1 MHQQHGLFGALIVEP
16 AGAEFLDPHTL
27 CPIRCG
33 TQAVIR
39 RKDGTAFREF
49 SLFLHDFALL
59 FDGKGNPLN
68 PPEQPGSHDDPGVMG
83 INYRCEPMPE
93 RLKYKDDPAHIFSS
107 LTYWDPATPML
118 ETYPGEE
125 LVIRLLDGAH
135 EEQHAFNIVGM
146 SWEKKITNP
155 NSPVVAAQT
164 IGISEVFN
172 IRVEEPYAAG
182 DYLYYSGSVDDVW
195 LGLWGIIRAHAEPLE
210 CLPPLCGKRKK
221 QVCLTPP
228 PGACI
233 HKFEIAAIQQDLEYN
248 RYGDHDPDG
257 LLFVPLE
264 DVENIRRGRKRPVP
278 LILRANA
285 GDWIEVTLHNLFEK
299 QVPYFDYPSV
309 PLDLRHRPSN
319 RVSLNPQFL
328 QYDPIN
334 DSGLN
339 VGYND
344 AEQTVA
350 PGECRKYLWHADRG
364 LLRSFGDLRNHKYHG
379 LFGAIIIEP
388 PGAKYYRTFSQV
400 AQNHEVQSIITAPGA
415 ATFREFVLFAHNGIR
430 MLVKAGNLIKTTE
443 AGEPHG
449 AHGEVDHEDT
459 GEKGFNYRS
468 ERFFNRFQR
477 VPLASKL
484 FDSKVHGEPA
494 TPVLKAYTR
503 ERVIIRYLMPGDKP
517 RNTVFL
523 IHGHVW
529 REQPG
534 NPLSNVEP
542 VKGAISVGNVYNL
555 ELLGGASDCPGD
567 YLYRSGALRWDV
579 ESGMWG
585 ILRIQMRTAFY
596 TLASCYRNVG
606 QWWEKVWRKD

>member
-1 MHQQHGLFGALIVEP
+1 MHQQHGMFGALIVEP
-16 AGAEFLDPHTL
+16 SGAEFLDPHTL
-27 CPIRCG
+27 CPIRHG

-49 SLFLHDFALL
+49 ALFLHDFALL
-59 FDGKGNPLN
+59 FDRKGEPLN

-107 LTYWDPATPML
+107 LTYWDPATPIL

-146 SWEKKITNP
+146 SWKKEITNP
-155 NSPVVAAQT
+155 DSPVVAAQT

-172 IRVEEPYAAG
+172 IRIEEPYAAG

-195 LGLWGIIRAHAEPLE
+195 LGLWGIIRAYAQPQK
-210 CLPPLCGKRKK
+210 CLPPLCGKREKTP
-221 QVCLTPP
+221 CLTPP

-233 HKFEIAAIQQDLEYN
+233 RRFEIAAIQMDLEYN

-264 DVENIRRGRKRPVP
+264 EVEDIRRGRKRPIP

-309 PLDLRHRPSN
+309 PLDLRHKPSN

-328 QYDPIN
+328 QYDPIH

-339 VGYND
+339 VGCNE

-350 PGECRKYLWHADRG
+350 PGECRKYLWYADREYG
-364 LLRSFGDLRNHKYHG
+364 TCQLRSFGDLRNHKYHG
-379 LFGAIIIEP
+379 LLA
-388 PGAKYYRTFSQV
+388 RSLSSQPE
-400 AQNHEVQSIITAPGA
+400 QNTTGRSALQSKTMKCNPSLRRRVWRPSGSSSS
-415 ATFREFVLFAHNGIR
+415 LP
-430 MLVKAGNLIKTTE
+430 TTE
-443 AGEPHG
+443 
-449 AHGEVDHEDT
+449 
-459 GEKGFNYRS
+459 S
-468 ERFFNRFQR
+468 ECWIKR
-477 VPLASKL
+477 
-484 FDSKVHGEPA
+484 G
-494 TPVLKAYTR
+494 T
-503 ERVIIRYLMPGDKP
+503 
-517 RNTVFL
+517 
-523 IHGHVW
+523 
-529 REQPG
+529 
-534 NPLSNVEP
+534 
-542 VKGAISVGNVYNL
+542 
-555 ELLGGASDCPGD
+555 
-567 YLYRSGALRWDV
+567 
-579 ESGMWG
+579 
-585 ILRIQMRTAFY
+585 
-596 TLASCYRNVG
+596 
-606 QWWEKVWRKD
+606 